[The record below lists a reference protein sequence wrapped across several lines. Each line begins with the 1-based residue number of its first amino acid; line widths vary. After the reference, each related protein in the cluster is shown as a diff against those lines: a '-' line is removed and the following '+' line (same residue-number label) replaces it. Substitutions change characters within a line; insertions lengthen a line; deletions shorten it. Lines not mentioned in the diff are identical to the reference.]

1 MKKSQK
7 RQEKKGGLTKIVILS
22 CVALLSIAGL
32 AYYVVSNSIN
42 TEAKI
47 KKGKSYYWCSSYK
60 NGQLVNRYCYGN
72 SNQCQTYNLYTKKP
86 KDNLKKGVTYNCLGY
101 KVYVTRK
108 GAPCPPDD
116 YVIENEHGSSV
127 GCFGGFKETNKK
139 ILE

>member
-1 MKKSQK
+1 MKRSSKKQK
-7 RQEKKGGLTKIVILS
+7 YDGKLTKIIFISLII
-22 CVALLSIAGL
+22 LLSGACFI
-32 AYYVVSNSIN
+32 YYIVSNSVN

-47 KKGKSYYWCSSYK
+47 KKGKSYYWCSSYR
-60 NGQLVNRYCYGN
+60 NGQVVNRYCYGN
-72 SNQCQTYNLYTKKP
+72 STQCQTYNLYTNKP
-86 KDNLKKGVTYNCLGY
+86 KDNPKKGVTYNCLGY

-139 ILE
+139 ILK